1 VGLFQ
6 HIGCTQR
13 RMMSLFPRVLVL
25 YLGGKINVDMLV
37 DYEVNRYT
45 LREIQQ
51 KYGVNYETARRYLN
65 TMRRKL
71 REIGLEP
78 QQWKA

>member
-1 VGLFQ
+1 
-6 HIGCTQR
+6 
-13 RMMSLFPRVLVL
+13 MMSLFPRVLVL